1 MLSDKDP
8 NARSIDRP
16 ALIVKAA
23 DPLTGAFQYGDT
35 QTRLVITSPSPEA
48 TRFHVRYDI
57 KNYC

>member
-23 DPLTGAFQYGDT
+23 DPLTGAFQYGGYTDAACDNIPKPGSHP
-35 QTRLVITSPSPEA
+35 VSCA
-48 TRFHVRYDI
+48 VRY
-57 KNYC
+57 